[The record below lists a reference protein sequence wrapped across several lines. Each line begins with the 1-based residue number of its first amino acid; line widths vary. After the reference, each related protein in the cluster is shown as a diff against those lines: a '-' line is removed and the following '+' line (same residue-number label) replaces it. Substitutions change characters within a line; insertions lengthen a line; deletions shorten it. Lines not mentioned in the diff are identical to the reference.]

1 MIRSQ
6 QQAPQASRS
15 GLVQELKA
23 VLGQLEAQAVTLVG
37 SKALGN
43 IPTLYSASDAE
54 PPESFRSITDAK
66 DSLDLF
72 YYRLACGGS
81 EEIDDEETLK
91 RRGRRILGA
100 WFEAFHNM
108 LRRRETPL
116 SSDEQHA
123 ADVVSLQHLL
133 YVMALNLKQTGTKQD
148 DMLWDKYTSVFERL
162 VSLAESIC
170 GMNMATTTYD
180 TPARSRFTL
189 DTGLVAPMYDVA
201 CRCRDPFIRR
211 RALRILC
218 SSVRQEGIF
227 QGGLAALIA
236 QDVINIEEE
245 GIAFARTCADI
256 PVEARISFVI
266 RTFDTN
272 TRHVHLIFVRY
283 DKSDMSRFTSIHK
296 TVAF

>member
-1 MIRSQ
+1 
-6 QQAPQASRS
+6 
-15 GLVQELKA
+15 
-23 VLGQLEAQAVTLVG
+23 
-37 SKALGN
+37 
-43 IPTLYSASDAE
+43 
-54 PPESFRSITDAK
+54 
-66 DSLDLF
+66 
-72 YYRLACGGS
+72 
-81 EEIDDEETLK
+81 
-91 RRGRRILGA
+91 
-100 WFEAFHNM
+100 M

-133 YVMALNLKQTGTKQD
+133 YVTALNLKQTGTKQD

-180 TPARSRFTL
+180 TLARSRFTL

-201 CRCRDPFIRR
+201 CRCRDPVIRR
-211 RALRILC
+211 RALRILR

-236 QDVINIEEE
+236 QDVIDIEEE

-283 DKSDMSRFTSIHK
+283 DKSDMSRYTSIHK